1 MAKDIFSNYINKL
14 LAESIEE
21 SNDLTE
27 AIFIEELTEAA
38 MSVEDRHDSDIL
50 KAIIDK
56 TRERTNAK
64 LTPEEKAILA
74 KYGLTREDR
83 AVIIPGEIRY
93 YLTSDEDI
101 SNPNGGNKPERR
113 SNRFG
118 NRYHNDPSQVNY
130 ADIAR
135 KRGVRDAARR
145 AISREDQLAKWRE
158 DRDEMRRY
166 LHYRDYHQR
175 QVDQGDA
182 EYQNALE
189 KARKDYEA
197 ALRRAEAE
205 RDSIDT
211 YHQPELDR
219 AKAAID
225 ALLKR

>member
-1 MAKDIFSNYINKL
+1 MDIFEKYYKKL
-14 LAESIEE
+14 EEASIEE
-21 SNDLTE
+21 K
-27 AIFIEELTEAA
+27 
-38 MSVEDRHDSDIL
+38 MSPEDEHDSAIL
-50 KAIIDK
+50 KQIIDK

-64 LTPEEKAILA
+64 LTPEEKDILA
-74 KYGLTREDR
+74 KYGLNREDR
-83 AVIIPGEIRY
+83 SVTIPGEIRY

-113 SNRFG
+113 SNRY
-118 NRYHNDPSQVNY
+118 NDRYHNDPSQVNY

-135 KRGVRDAARR
+135 KRGARDAARR

-158 DRDEMRRY
+158 DREDMKRY
-166 LHYRDYHQR
+166 LHSRDYHQR

-182 EYQNALE
+182 EYQKALE

-197 ALRRAEAE
+197 ALKRAENE

-225 ALLKR
+225 DLLKR